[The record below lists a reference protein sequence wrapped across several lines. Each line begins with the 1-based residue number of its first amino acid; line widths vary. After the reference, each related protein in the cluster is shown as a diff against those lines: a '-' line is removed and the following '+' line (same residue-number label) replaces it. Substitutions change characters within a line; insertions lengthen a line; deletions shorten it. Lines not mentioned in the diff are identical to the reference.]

1 MAPQQDKNEL
11 LDHDADGIQEY
22 DNDLPRWWLYGFYFT
37 IVFAFAY
44 IGYYHFLGGPSS
56 DQEYKQ
62 ELVQAEYN
70 IKQAA
75 LKAEA
80 FKTETEKK
88 NALAAAEAKAAAEP
102 AKLVAL
108 TDKTSL
114 TSGKKIFDG
123 TGNLCFTCH
132 RNDGGG
138 MVGPN
143 LTDDSWLNGCDIT
156 DIMNSIRKGF
166 PDKGIMPYGSNT
178 KLNDKQL
185 LELASYVV
193 SLRGTNPANPKA
205 PDAAREKACQ

>member
-1 MAPQQDKNEL
+1 MAEHQDKNEI
-11 LDHDADGIQEY
+11 LDHEADGIQEY

-37 IVFAFAY
+37 IVFSFAY
-44 IGYYHFLGGPSS
+44 MGYYHFFGGPSS

-62 ELVQAEYN
+62 ELAQAEVQ

-75 LKAEA
+75 LKAENLKA
-80 FKTETEKK
+80 LEAKK
-88 NALAAAEAKAAAEP
+88 AAEANVAATPAEP
-102 AKLVAL
+102 VKLVAL
-108 TDKTSL
+108 TDAASL
-114 TSGKKIFDG
+114 NAGKEIFDG

-143 LTDDSWLNGCDIT
+143 LTDDSWLHGCDIT

-166 PDKGIMPYGSNT
+166 PDKGMMPYGSNT
-178 KLNDKQL
+178 KLSDDQL
-185 LELASYVV
+185 LKLASYVV

-205 PDAAREKACQ
+205 PDASREKACQ

>member
-37 IVFAFAY
+37 IVFSFAY
-44 IGYYHFLGGPSS
+44 MGYYHFLGGPSS

-80 FKTETEKK
+80 FK
-88 NALAAAEAKAAAEP
+88 AAEAKKAAAANVAAAPAEP
-102 AKLVAL
+102 VKLVAL
-108 TDKTSL
+108 TDASSLKT
-114 TSGKKIFDG
+114 GKEIFDG

-143 LTDDSWLNGCDIT
+143 LTDDSWLHGCDIT

-166 PDKGIMPYGSNT
+166 PDKGMMPYGSNT
-178 KLNDKQL
+178 KLSDDQL
-185 LELASYVV
+185 LKLASYVV